1 MRKFPILIL
10 LLLIFASAS
19 SAQSKYTI
27 DNFDLNLVQVKPEP
41 TPTPKPVIVKNEK
54 GKKGKAEKQHPQQ
67 QQPAMMMALKKELD
81 GYTTGNSQ
89 VDTYIVES
97 AKKYNLDPVLIYAT
111 MHQESSF
118 KPRALSYK
126 GASGLMQLMPATAVR
141 LGVKNIWDPKQNI
154 EGGAKYLR
162 MLLDMFN
169 GDVSLALAGYNAGEG
184 AVIKYGYTIPP
195 YNETQEYV
203 RRITKRYEM
212 MRNPQYA
219 LTAKQMTAKQA
230 TAAQKTVPLA
240 LYERDVTVVKLPD
253 GRTMLMS
260 Q

>member
-10 LLLIFASAS
+10 LLLIFASVS
-19 SAQSKYTI
+19 LAQSKYTI

-41 TPTPKPVIVKNEK
+41 TPTPKPVVVKNEK
-54 GKKGKAEKQHPQQ
+54 GKKGKTEQQHPQQ
-67 QQPAMMMALKKELD
+67 QQQPAMLMALKKELD

-118 KPRALSYK
+118 NQKAISYK
-126 GASGLMQLMPATAVR
+126 GARGLMQLMPATAVR
-141 LGVKNIWDPKQNI
+141 LGVTNIFDPKQNI

-169 GDVSLALAGYNAGEG
+169 QDVSLALAGYNAGEG

-195 YNETQEYV
+195 YSETQEYV

-219 LTAKQMTAKQA
+219 LTAQQMTLKQA
-230 TAAQKTVPLA
+230 TTQKTVPLA
-240 LYERDVTVVKLPD
+240 LYERDITVVKLPD
-253 GRTMLMS
+253 GRTMLVS